1 MNKIWQFLLFIG
13 VVICLFL
20 GGILVDQYLLRNNK
34 SDDNMH
40 MFLHNQLGLSEQQDR
55 NIADIE
61 KEFALRKN
69 NIEKKIMQANI
80 DLAEAIKESGYDSA
94 KAKAAIDK
102 IHDAMGEMQKLSLK
116 HLSDMEASLTEQ
128 QKEKLKEKIVE
139 QLYKNAGK

>member
-1 MNKIWQFLLFIG
+1 MNKFWQFLLFIG
-13 VVICLFL
+13 VIICLFL

-34 SDDNMH
+34 IDDNMH
-40 MFLHNQLGLSEQQDR
+40 TFLHKQLGLSKEQDK

-61 KEFALRKN
+61 REFALKKN
-69 NIEKKIMQANI
+69 NIEKKIKQANI
-80 DLAEAIKESGYDSA
+80 DLADAIKESGFESA
-94 KAKAAIDK
+94 KAKTAIDK

-116 HLSDMEASLTEQ
+116 HLADMESSLTEQ